1 MLTKNSKDNFQK
13 DFFKLSNNL
22 VFRKTMKTVTK
33 HRNVKLV
40 TKERSR
46 NYLVSEPKY
55 ETTKFS
61 KENLLARK
69 MRKTQILI
77 NKLVYLGLPILNL
90 SKTVIY
96 KFWYDY
102 VKPKY
107 DENEKLSY
115 IDRDSFIVYV
125 KTDNVYKDIAE
136 NVGTNCVTS
145 NFELERPF
153 PKGKNKKSNGINE
166 R

>member
-61 KENLLARK
+61 KSVINSHIWAR
-69 MRKTQILI
+69 IYFI
-77 NKLVYLGLPILNL
+77 FLN
-90 SKTVIY
+90 
-96 KFWYDY
+96 
-102 VKPKY
+102 
-107 DENEKLSY
+107 
-115 IDRDSFIVYV
+115 
-125 KTDNVYKDIAE
+125 NVLKQ
-136 NVGTNCVTS
+136 T
-145 NFELERPF
+145 
-153 PKGKNKKSNGINE
+153 
-166 R
+166 